1 MKTLQNIRSAAK
13 RFHNNEDGLEALQVV
28 MIIAVAAVAL
38 IFVKSQWDGDD
49 GIKKWATDLIK
60 SVVSFK
66 E

>member
-1 MKTLQNIRSAAK
+1 MKTVKKLKNTLKS
-13 RFHNNEDGLEALQVV
+13 FHNDEDGLEALQVV

-49 GIKKWATDLIK
+49 GIKKWATDLIS
-60 SVVSFK
+60 SVTSFK